1 MEKILGLNKD
11 KTWDDVRRELTP
23 DQVEEIHRVYAFLWP
38 RDTDIYSLLP
48 KPDGQCRALYT
59 GMIDP
64 TTIPVFAL
72 GSTPLFD
79 EILIQQPFVNPAE
92 VKPDFSPV
100 HSPLL
105 YRQQTLKNVF
115 LLLMLMPY
123 IKAGFVNFFPDP
135 CVFDEHLLKQ
145 MMQMAEARSG
155 DVQLDAAEE
164 RILMR
169 MARDDYYRA
178 IRSMPRE
185 SQKKWLAS
193 TVKDMGEIA
202 QGIDETLF
210 EAILDLMQ
218 EQHQEDPFALL
229 QDGDPHAD
237 EGQLMIKSMAPNLEM
252 SFVVAQATGSMLI
265 TEQPYRWKEITAARN
280 TPTTKNANPWEHLAE
295 SIGSLNYV
303 FDANPETNFFNR
315 SDGSYAPVRNAF
327 RRILQATTSET
338 GPPNHEVIERLEKA
352 FLTSYQKEDQTNQ
365 IADSHSFEA
374 RIDCR
379 IPHGGFVNKSAHRLL
394 LTSGV
399 ETKLDSLPAALFLSE
414 A

>member
-1 MEKILGLNKD
+1 
-11 KTWDDVRRELTP
+11 
-23 DQVEEIHRVYAFLWP
+23 
-38 RDTDIYSLLP
+38 
-48 KPDGQCRALYT
+48 
-59 GMIDP
+59 
-64 TTIPVFAL
+64 
-72 GSTPLFD
+72 
-79 EILIQQPFVNPAE
+79 
-92 VKPDFSPV
+92 
-100 HSPLL
+100 
-105 YRQQTLKNVF
+105 
-115 LLLMLMPY
+115 MLMPY
-123 IKAGFVNFFPDP
+123 IEAGFVNFFPDP

-169 MARDDYYRA
+169 MGRDDYYRA

-265 TEQPYRWKEITAARN
+265 TDQPYRWKEITAARN

-338 GPPNHEVIERLEKA
+338 GPPNHEVIARLEKA

-394 LTSGV
+394 LTR
-399 ETKLDSLPAALFLSE
+399 LPQLS
-414 A
+414 AKTGATH